1 MERSR
6 ESAVWAN
13 GSTVL
18 LSRGSAA
25 SPWRWAWKNGRTN
38 LALSIVI
45 RSFMGMASGCC
56 PMVSSSKGTSYTA
69 RSRPQWR
76 LEARS
81 VAISIGDQQFS
92 NVARALVS
100 GKKAAHAHLL
110 CEGRA
115 VGPSLIPPARL
126 YLLSVGRG
134 GALTNTSRRY
144 GPRRGRAIPA
154 AFALTK
160 ASLCQRLACSFPAPA
175 FKYYTLLLC

>member
-13 GSTVL
+13 GSTVP
-18 LSRGSAA
+18 LSRGSTA
-25 SPWRWAWKNGRTN
+25 SAWRWAWKNGRTN

-115 VGPSLIPPARL
+115 VAPSLIPPARL
-126 YLLSVGRG
+126 HALALRRPCG
-134 GALTNTSRRY
+134 GTLTNT
-144 GPRRGRAIPA
+144 ICLH
-154 AFALTK
+154 AFALGRTVGPCLY
-160 ASLCQRLACSFPAPA
+160 AIGNCSRPRVLACIRFA
-175 FKYYTLLLC
+175 